1 VPAAETIDVLVNTHS
16 NGDHTYGNHLVKGAR
31 IIGSTA
37 CLEEMEER
45 PATVVQE
52 VVAHPE
58 KFGAY
63 GRFFTETM
71 GSRFD
76 FSDIG
81 HLPPDET
88 FDGTRT
94 LEIGGRRIELTEL
107 GPAHTRGDIVIHV
120 PDARTVYTGDLV
132 FHGGHPIIWAGPIGN
147 WIAACDHILGLDVD
161 IVVPGHGAVC
171 GKPEVQ
177 ALRDYLTHVETET
190 TKAHE
195 AGLTWEEAA
204 YEVGYDAFD
213 SWLDRE
219 RIVANVANVYRT
231 LSGGRVDPTKDEIM
245 AQMLRYRH
253 GAECPH
259 DGPCG
264 CQAH

>member
-1 VPAAETIDVLVNTHS
+1 
-16 NGDHTYGNHLVKGAR
+16 
-31 IIGSTA
+31 
-37 CLEEMEER
+37 M
-45 PATVVQE
+45 
-52 VVAHPE
+52 
-58 KFGAY
+58 
-63 GRFFTETM
+63 
-71 GSRFD
+71 
-76 FSDIG
+76 
-81 HLPPDET
+81 
-88 FDGTRT
+88 
-94 LEIGGRRIELTEL
+94 
-107 GPAHTRGDIVIHV
+107 IHV

-264 CQAH
+264 CHAH